1 MPAHALL
8 LDPAHPIDPSAVG
21 VLDRPGPADAGP
33 PVVLLHG
40 WTGSKEDFS
49 AVVDALSADRRVLVP
64 DLPGQGDTP
73 AIGGESAQAAAFVP
87 AFPLSFISSVFV
99 PPDSVTVG
107 WLAFIARNSPVSAT
121 ADAARGMAVSGP
133 VLQPLLLALGWSI
146 ALLCVFVPLSVAR
159 FRRLE

>member
-1 MPAHALL
+1 MAVFGMLVGFRFASPIGALGALL
-8 LDPAHPIDPSAVG
+8 VVAVFG
-21 VLDRPGPADAGP
+21 Y
-33 PVVLLHG
+33 
-40 WTGSKEDFS
+40 
-49 AVVDALSADRRVLVP
+49 ALSWVFGWVALMVP
-64 DLPGQGDTP
+64 
-73 AIGGESAQAAAFVP
+73 GGESAQAAAFVT

-121 ADAARGMAVSGP
+121 ADAARGMAVTGP